1 MISRFFEDPVMILIT
16 LPAVII
22 ALTFHELAHAY
33 TAVKLGDQTPAITGR
48 LSINPLAHLDIMGFL
63 CMVLTGF
70 GWAKPVKVNPRN
82 FNNPKRGM
90 AITAAAG
97 PLSNVLQSFVCMFI
111 LALLA
116 KFNVLAIYYGK
127 GGFSGASFGDA
138 LLMVLGTI
146 VYQMTY
152 LNLYLA
158 IFNLI
163 PVPPLDGSRLV
174 DTFLPGRVSYYY
186 NRYGTY
192 FQIGLFAVM
201 MILIY
206 TDVFNPIAWVA
217 GKVWDLF
224 YNIWFG
230 IFGMA

>member
-1 MISRFFEDPVMILIT
+1 M
-16 LPAVII
+16 AV
-22 ALTFHELAHAY
+22 
-33 TAVKLGDQTPAITGR
+33 
-48 LSINPLAHLDIMGFL
+48 
-63 CMVLTGF
+63 
-70 GWAKPVKVNPRN
+70 
-82 FNNPKRGM
+82 
-90 AITAAAG
+90 TAAAG

-116 KFNVLAIYYGK
+116 KFKVLAIYYGK
-127 GGFSGASFGDA
+127 GGFSGASFADA

-146 VYQMTY
+146 IYQMTY

-174 DTFLPGRVSYYY
+174 DVFLPGKVSYYY